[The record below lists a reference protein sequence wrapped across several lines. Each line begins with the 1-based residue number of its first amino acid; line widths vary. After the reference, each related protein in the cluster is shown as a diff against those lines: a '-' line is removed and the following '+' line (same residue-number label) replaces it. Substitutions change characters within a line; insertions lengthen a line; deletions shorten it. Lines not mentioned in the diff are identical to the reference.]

1 MNRMNTNPIQKQ
13 SNTGFQNTYINGKIH
28 KEKEHYKRNIIQKSG
43 KLTDKEDSKEKLR
56 KEKEESEDD
65 RDNKYVR
72 KI

>member
-1 MNRMNTNPIQKQ
+1 MVK
-13 SNTGFQNTYINGKIH
+13 YIR
-28 KEKEHYKRNIIQKSG
+28 KRNITREISIQKSG